1 MREKNFENL
10 CFAYVP
16 DRDTCRALKEKEP
29 YCNTPFCPFYKS
41 NKQYREELVK
51 IRKRVKDK
59 GYDSYY

>member
-41 NKQYREELVK
+41 NKQYRE
-51 IRKRVKDK
+51 
-59 GYDSYY
+59 